1 MDKRDKRNLEQLTP
15 RELEVITLQKAGY
28 SYKQISAV
36 LGIAETTIKGRIIR
50 AREKSLA
57 GARA

>member
-28 SYKQISAV
+28 SYRQISAV
-36 LGIAETTIKGRIIR
+36 LGIAESTIKGRIIR
-50 AREKSLA
+50 AREKSLV